1 MTTRRQ
7 SQLSALFVCAF
18 ALSPVACGGSGGG
31 PTPELI
37 VEVDGV
43 DRTTEV
49 GAQARVTVALSA
61 RPRRPVMVPV
71 ASSDTTEGSVSVP
84 TLTFTRDNWNAPQT
98 VVVSGED
105 DSVVDGDQTYNIA
118 FGPSSSAD
126 ADFEGLSG
134 SAVLTNTDDESAG
147 PPSFGDQRA
156 TRGKTA
162 RSASFTVG
170 VLNAPPA
177 SDVTVTLASDD
188 ATEGTIAP
196 ATLTFTTANWNAPQ
210 TVLITGVD
218 DADIDGDQVFHV
230 GVTGVSSTAPGY
242 MGLVVS
248 ERVTVTNVDD
258 DMPGFL
264 VSAVTGNTREDGTPA
279 SFTVALTF
287 PPTAD
292 VTINFMSDDSSEGVA
307 TESSLT
313 FTPVNWNAPQQ
324 ISVAGANDDIEDGD
338 QPFNVVFSATTSA
351 DSVYAALRP
360 ETVALTNEDDDTLA
374 ILVTAPTADTTEAGG
389 TATFS
394 VRLGTIPSADVT
406 VNFATSDASEGSTD
420 VTSLTFTTANFGVA
434 QTVVITGQG
443 DDIDDG
449 DQPYAVAFGAT
460 TSDDAA
466 YAAITPADLMLTN
479 EDDDSA
485 DINVTVN
492 DDTSGE
498 TGDTAEFSVV
508 LASEPEADVTLTFD
522 TTDSSE
528 GTPSTTSI
536 TFTAGDWDVAQVV
549 TITGQNDDV
558 VDGNQPFRVDFAAV
572 TSGDAVYAAI
582 AVANLDFTNDDDDM
596 AGINVSD
603 ASSDTTEGGGT
614 ATFTIVLNSEPTA
627 DVTLTFDSDD
637 ALEGTLDITSVT
649 FTPADWDL
657 PRTVTVTGQ
666 ADGMVDGNAV
676 YGIDFDAS
684 TSADPLYAGIT
695 PTSVALTNLETLV
708 FAFTGAPQTFVVPNV
723 TSLHVIVDGAQGGAN
738 WVDNVNFGGRTE
750 ATIAVTP
757 GETLTV
763 FVGEQPTSLAGGFN
777 GGGAGETGG
786 RGGGG
791 ASDIRRGGIALTDR
805 VVVAGG
811 GGGAGFWSNLH
822 VIGGVGR
829 RPPGADGSRN
839 GTDPAAESARRNPL
853 QGRVWDVRLI
863 DEPGHGG
870 RLRCGRRALGLRVRG
885 LRRRWWL
892 VRRRRQ
898 RQLSRRRRRHGYVDP
913 VGSTNVVLT
922 AGGAAPGNGSV
933 TIRYE

>member
-147 PPSFGDQRA
+147 LTLSAISGDSREDGTQ
-156 TRGKTA
+156 
-162 RSASFTVG
+162 ASFTV

-822 VIGGVGR
+822 VIGGVGGGLQ
-829 RPPGADGSRN
+829 GADGSRN
-839 GTDPAAESARRNPL
+839 GTDPGGVGATQSAPGPYGTCASLMNPVTA
-853 QGRVWDVRLI
+853 GAFGV
-863 DEPGHGG
+863 GG
-870 RLRCGRRALGLRVRG
+870 APSGCGCEGYGGGGGWYGGAGSGNCRG
-885 LRRRWWL
+885 GGGG
-892 VRRRRQ
+892 
-898 RQLSRRRRRHGYVDP
+898 SGYVDP